1 MVSTILPIPH
11 FYPIH
16 FFTTFGG
23 KTGTVAL
30 TSDQSGQS
38 SEKREEILKAAA
50 RLFRDRGYSATSMRD
65 LAKEVK
71 LKASS
76 LYNHIDSKEDILQA
90 ICFSTANKFMTAIQR
105 IEKQSGSY
113 LDKVKALV
121 NLHAEIAAIDLTS
134 IASLNDEWR
143 HLPEPYLS
151 QFLYLRHDYERR
163 FVAILQKGME
173 EGNIR
178 QVDPQVLFYTI
189 LSSVRWLYD
198 WRHKHPQT
206 QSKALPEQI
215 TSILLE
221 GVLKNT

>member
-1 MVSTILPIPH
+1 MPFLVSTAIIFL
-11 FYPIH
+11 FDV
-16 FFTTFGG
+16 
-23 KTGTVAL
+23 KQATVA
-30 TSDQSGQS
+30 SSPDQSAHY
-38 SEKREEILKAAA
+38 SEKKQEILAAAA

-65 LAKEVK
+65 LAGAVQ

-90 ICFSTANKFMTAIQR
+90 ICFSTANKFMTAMKR
-105 IEKQSGSY
+105 IEDQPGSY

-151 QFLYLRHDYERR
+151 EFLYLRRDYERR

-178 QVDPQVLFYTI
+178 KLDPQVLFYTI

-198 WRHKHPQT
+198 WRHKHPQ
-206 QSKALPEQI
+206 QQAKELPGQI
-215 TSILLE
+215 TEILLA
-221 GVLKNT
+221 GVLQ

>member
-1 MVSTILPIPH
+1 V
-11 FYPIH
+11 
-16 FFTTFGG
+16 
-23 KTGTVAL
+23 
-30 TSDQSGQS
+30 TSSSQQSEQF
-38 SEKREEILKAAA
+38 SEKKQEILEAAA

-90 ICFSTANKFMTAIQR
+90 ICFSTANKFMTAIKR
-105 IEKQSGSY
+105 IENQSGSY
-113 LDKVKALV
+113 LDKIKALV
-121 NLHAEIAAIDLTS
+121 NLHAEIAASDLTS

-151 QFLYLRHDYERR
+151 QFLYLRRDYERR

-178 QVDPQVLFYTI
+178 EANPQVLFYTI

-198 WRHKHPQT
+198 WRHKHPQGP
-206 QSKALPEQI
+206 SKGLPEQI
-215 TSILLE
+215 TGILLE
-221 GVLKNT
+221 GVLKKA

>member
-1 MVSTILPIPH
+1 
-11 FYPIH
+11 
-16 FFTTFGG
+16 
-23 KTGTVAL
+23 
-30 TSDQSGQS
+30 
-38 SEKREEILKAAA
+38 
-50 RLFRDRGYSATSMRD
+50 MRD

-90 ICFSTANKFMTAIQR
+90 ICFSTANTFIIAIQN
-105 IEKQSGSY
+105 IEEQPGTY

-121 NLHAEIAAIDLTS
+121 NLHAEVAAIDLTS

-151 QFLYLRHDYERR
+151 QFLYLRRDYERR
-163 FVAILQKGME
+163 FVTILQKGME

-178 QVDPQVLFYTI
+178 RSDPQVLFYTI

-198 WRHKHPQT
+198 WRHKHPQE

-215 TSILLE
+215 TGILLE
-221 GVLKNT
+221 GVLKKT